1 MKSAK
6 IESLEALRV
15 ALFVAVFLF
24 HAGGAMVFYRR
35 RWSAD
40 ISCTQCFSYDW

>member
-1 MKSAK
+1 MVDKSRIRGVEVIVNLIRMKSAK

-24 HAGGAMVFYRR
+24 HAGGHGFL
-35 RWSAD
+35 
-40 ISCTQCFSYDW
+40 